1 MLIIIMWSYRGYL
14 DTLCEEINDNLQEM
28 GQLDVSQLS
37 KTFTLPYDFLLEVG
51 SVFLLKWN

>member
-37 KTFTLPYDFLLEVG
+37 KTFSLPNDFLLEV
-51 SVFLLKWN
+51 SIFYL